1 MLKKN
6 LRDTLLLILIF
17 IISSANLTAQ
27 EQLRL
32 NRQTEQTLL
41 IASTGLTLAT
51 AYFHFT
57 DKMLTPSSLDSL
69 NADGINRFDRSAVNN
84 WSPRLAT
91 ISDVGLIFSITA
103 PALLFLS
110 PHMSSEAST
119 YSLVYAE
126 TLFANLAVMGI
137 AKTTIRRLRP
147 YAYNVKVPQDIRLAP
162 AAKRSFFSGHTS
174 LAFGS
179 AVFTSTLFDHYYP
192 ESSLRPWVWGSSL
205 AIASGGGYLR
215 YAAGKHFPTDI
226 IVGAV
231 VGSAIGYVIPKL
243 HKQKPREAPNGL
255 VFSFNFILG

>member
-1 MLKKN
+1 MSRRLQHISIFV
-6 LRDTLLLILIF
+6 LLLGF
-17 IISSANLTAQ
+17 MYGEVCGQN
-27 EQLRL
+27 QLNL
-32 NRQTEQTLL
+32 NRKTEQTLL

-57 DKMLTPSSLDSL
+57 DRILTPSSLESL

-147 YAYNVKVPQDIRLAP
+147 YAYNVDVSQELRLAP

-205 AIASGGGYLR
+205 AIASGVGYLR

-231 VGSAIGYVIPKL
+231 VGSAIGYVIPRL
-243 HKQKPREAPNGL
+243 HKQKPMEAPNGL
-255 VFSFNFILG
+255 VLSFNFVIG